1 MKGIIVDGCTACMVA
16 LARALVWLLPHQRR
30 APLRPAPAD
39 LRASGSWHCMA
50 IRLAS
55 GGGRRR
61 PTGGP
66 AAAGCPV
73 RSSGV
78 SEPAATVAQTAVAA
92 VITVTVAIVVV
103 LGSAVTAATA
113 AAIIGRT
120 EALAR
125 CLPACSGRD

>member
-1 MKGIIVDGCTACMVA
+1 MVA

-39 LRASGSWHCMA
+39 LRASGSWHCM
-50 IRLAS
+50 LAS